1 MANITKC
8 DGNNCS
14 KKEQCYRFTAIENKF
29 RQAYSSPTPESKD
42 CEYFINNKF
51 EKK

>member
-1 MANITKC
+1 MADITKC
-8 DGNNCS
+8 DWNNCS
-14 KKEQCYRFTAIENKF
+14 KKEQCYRFTAIADEF
-29 RQAYSSPTPESKD
+29 RQAFFSPTPVSEG